1 MNAGDASGMP
11 DLELCKAV
19 LHSGQ
24 LSELLNFPTEASG
37 SAKPQVDPRFDL
49 FPGMEPVEEDSDAGS
64 NSIVGAIIRMVDT
77 QSILNG
83 RQKELVD
90 SACGFP
96 QNLTKL

>member
-1 MNAGDASGMP
+1 MP

-49 FPGMEPVEEDSDAGS
+49 FPGMEPVEVDSDAGS